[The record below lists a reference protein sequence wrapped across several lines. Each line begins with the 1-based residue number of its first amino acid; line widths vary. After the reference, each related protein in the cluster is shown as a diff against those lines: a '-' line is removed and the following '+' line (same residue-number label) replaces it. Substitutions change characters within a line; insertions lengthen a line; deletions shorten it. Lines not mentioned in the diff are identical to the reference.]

1 MPAKLFA
8 GATLALVATLIVAR
22 LWTRAPHDAPLA
34 DIYIHDVYFV
44 VAGRHFLLLGIL
56 ICAASAIVYY
66 ACARWLNLSLN
77 GTLVLMHFACV
88 ICAMLALF
96 WEVLAARRAIEA
108 MRHAQDSGY
117 VTTNVVVPMLA
128 LLLGFALF
136 GVNFILALIV
146 RLRQA

>member
-1 MPAKLFA
+1 MRGAMVPAKLFA
-8 GATLALVATLIVAR
+8 GATLALVATLVVAR
-22 LWTRAPHDAPLA
+22 LWTRTPQDAAMA
-34 DIYIHDVYFV
+34 DIYIHDTYFV

-66 ACARWLNLSLN
+66 ACALWLNLSLN

-88 ICAMLALF
+88 IFAMLALF

-108 MRHAQDSGY
+108 MSHA
-117 VTTNVVVPMLA
+117 TTNIVVP
-128 LLLGFALF
+128 LLSLFLGCALF
-136 GVNFILALIV
+136 GVNIIWALIV